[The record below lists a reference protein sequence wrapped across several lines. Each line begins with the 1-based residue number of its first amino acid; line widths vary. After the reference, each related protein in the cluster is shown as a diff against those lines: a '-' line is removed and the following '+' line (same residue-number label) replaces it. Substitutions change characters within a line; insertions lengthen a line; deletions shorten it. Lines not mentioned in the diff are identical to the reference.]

1 MSTYNLIWLLW
12 QLQQDASNRVWSR
25 KSGPKTRKQDMA
37 YALLSSAPCSSP
49 FPLFTDR
56 CKMRCATLADTH
68 MTYQHLLTHI
78 SHGYILLLTHICDMC
93 DVARHGILLLHPLAD
108 THITWHPL
116 ATSSCYVLLLSHG
129 ILLLRPLATSSCCH
143 TASSCYVLLL
153 CFSPTHKRAFMPR
166 SETCVSPW
174 KSRYYCHRREVTI
187 DNEQIATEQIFNSD
201 AAAHLSAYAQEAK
214 AGTWKS

>member
-56 CKMRCATLADTH
+56 RKMRCATLADTH

-116 ATSSCYVLLLSHG
+116 ATSSCSVSHPHTSAHTCLYPKHVSLHGNHVTIVIVEKWLSTTNKSPRSKYSTRMLLLTC
-129 ILLLRPLATSSCCH
+129 L
-143 TASSCYVLLL
+143 
-153 CFSPTHKRAFMPR
+153 PTHKKQKQALGNLN
-166 SETCVSPW
+166 
-174 KSRYYCHRREVTI
+174 K
-187 DNEQIATEQIFNSD
+187 
-201 AAAHLSAYAQEAK
+201 
-214 AGTWKS
+214 

>member
-1 MSTYNLIWLLW
+1 
-12 QLQQDASNRVWSR
+12 
-25 KSGPKTRKQDMA
+25 MA

-108 THITWHPL
+108 TYITWHPL
-116 ATSSCYVLLLSHG
+116 A
-129 ILLLRPLATSSCCH
+129 P
-143 TASSCYVLLL
+143 SSCYVLLL